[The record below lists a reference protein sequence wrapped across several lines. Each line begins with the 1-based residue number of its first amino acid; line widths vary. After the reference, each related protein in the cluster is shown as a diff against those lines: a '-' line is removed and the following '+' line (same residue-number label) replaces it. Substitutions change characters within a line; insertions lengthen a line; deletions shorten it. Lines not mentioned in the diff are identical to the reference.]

1 MTAITQHDS
10 PPRLVLPQIIFI
22 NHAGKRALREGF
34 EPSRGVSPTG
44 SPGLRLSELGYLSM
58 M

>member
-1 MTAITQHDS
+1 MTTITQHDGT
-10 PPRLVLPQIIFI
+10 PMLVIQQIIFI